1 LLPDYSRVGQFSV
14 KCSMKVSI
22 KSSAFRAPATSLL
35 LALSGL
41 VALGAGSVQ
50 AQQPR
55 SISDCRAIEGELARY
70 ACYESLE
77 ATAAGSGAPA
87 AAAPQAPAATSIT
100 PARPVANLP
109 VVRRPSLSEGDLT
122 GAPAAAGTAPAT
134 AVVRQSEDEEKPGLL
149 RRLLPFGGDDDEQ
162 EEPEAQVAEAAPAAP
177 AAAGNAV
184 DSFGRTGGA
193 RVETNEEGMQELVDT
208 IASLRTINQSLVEV
222 TLESGQVWR
231 QMLSKRYPIVVGDTI
246 TIRPTR
252 WGSSY
257 RLTSERISG
266 YIQVERVD

>member
-1 LLPDYSRVGQFSV
+1 
-14 KCSMKVSI
+14 MKVSI

>member
-1 LLPDYSRVGQFSV
+1 
-14 KCSMKVSI
+14 MKVSI

-35 LALSGL
+35 LALTGL

-77 ATAAGSGAPA
+77 APAAAGGGAPA

-122 GAPAAAGTAPAT
+122 GAPAAAGAAPAT
-134 AVVRQSEDEEKPGLL
+134 AVVRQREEEEKPGLL

-177 AAAGNAV
+177 AAAANAV
-184 DSFGRTGGA
+184 DSFGRAGGA

-208 IASLRTINQSLVEV
+208 VASLRTINQSLVEV

-231 QMLSKRYPIVVGDTI
+231 QMLSKRYPIVVGDTV